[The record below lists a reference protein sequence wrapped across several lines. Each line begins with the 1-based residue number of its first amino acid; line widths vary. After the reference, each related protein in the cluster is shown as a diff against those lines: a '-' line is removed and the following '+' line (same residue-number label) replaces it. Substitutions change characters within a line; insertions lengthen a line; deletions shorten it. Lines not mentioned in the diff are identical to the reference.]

1 MARAQLNDGLLVEMA
16 FDLPRSPRSLR
27 FTGSVRALAK
37 EKGEVPG
44 PSALGRARPNA
55 GPPVSKRSPPLAP
68 PARSVRGRS
77 LPVPI
82 ANVTTPTRLTTM
94 RGQMASIDDDVT
106 ECLDRDALDIAQLP
120 DARQGKSPPGDPR
133 TGAPNLPVPG
143 FRSKAEVA
151 QQHREPSVIVPER
164 RGGSLPLGVWLF
176 AAMIAGIVSF
186 HFAPQARD
194 SFQEAIRA
202 LDSR

>member
-1 MARAQLNDGLLVEMA
+1 MWYGACSSNGSLSLEMA
-16 FDLPRSPRSLR
+16 FDLPRTPRSLR
-27 FTGSVRALAK
+27 FK
-37 EKGEVPG
+37 ESVPG

-55 GPPVSKRSPPLAP
+55 GPPVSKRSPPLAS

-94 RGQMASIDDDVT
+94 RGQIASIDDDDDDDDVT

-120 DARQGKSPPGDPR
+120 DARPGKRPPSDLR
-133 TGAPNLPVPG
+133 NGAPSLPIPG

-151 QQHREPSVIVPER
+151 QHDYVMVREHG
-164 RGGSLPLGVWLF
+164 GGSLPLAIWLF

-186 HFAPQARD
+186 RFAPQVRE
-194 SFQEAIRA
+194 SFHEAIRA